1 MSEEDIL
8 RRLNKN
14 ETDIAE
20 LFARTNKTAVELA
33 TISQTMKS
41 ILETLR
47 ELKDSIAHQRKKPG
61 EYWDKL
67 ICALISAVVAAMVG
81 TLIP

>member
-1 MSEEDIL
+1 MSEEDLL

-14 ETDIAE
+14 EADIAE
-20 LFARTNKTAVELA
+20 LFGRTNKPAVELA
-33 TISQTMKS
+33 TMSQTMQS

-47 ELKDSIAHQRKKPG
+47 ELKDSVARQNKRPG

-67 ICALISAVVAAMVG
+67 ICALISAAVAALTG
-81 TLIP
+81 LLLS

>member
-14 ETDIAE
+14 EEDIDE
-20 LFARTNKTAVELA
+20 LFSRTNKTAVELA
-33 TISQTMKS
+33 TMSQTMRS

-47 ELKDSIAHQRKKPG
+47 ELKDSVARQKRKPG

-67 ICALISAVVAAMVG
+67 ICAVISAAVAAVVGMLIS
-81 TLIP
+81 